1 MLSLKAAVLCNGFTI
16 NKWQID
22 MERSLRFNTL
32 FFYRTPTLLFLLFLF
47 PVLVQATESVYEQQI
62 QQARNGNYAS
72 FLDYLQRYQQ
82 QHALTPEQ
90 VADWLQVAAW
100 AGHDDEVIQVWQRYG
115 IYMPLPAR
123 GVAAVAQSRRN
134 QKAWQPAL
142 TLWKEA
148 RSLAPENDDY
158 RIGYIKT
165 LADARKDTLALQ
177 EARRLVAENPSQ
189 SHLQTLAYVW
199 LRQGK
204 SWDRLLADTRAL
216 NIAPENKA
224 LLRERIDALTDNR
237 VNTPALLLSQKVALS
252 RAERRRLELNAAAES
267 VRLADVPGRTEKE
280 RLQLAQSALNRY
292 DALLSRWQGEPQAA
306 EDIVLARIDRL
317 GALYAHA
324 DYQQVISE
332 YQDLTAA
339 RHPVPGWAIGW
350 VISAYLQE
358 KNAAAAFALL
368 QRYPQYASDPQDEEH
383 ALFYAWLDTGEYQA
397 ARQYVERQ
405 TRNVP
410 WTRYDFGSPTPQ
422 PNDRWL
428 TGQSLRFNYLLAT
441 NALPEAEKLAHRL
454 ATTAPGNQGLQ
465 IDYATL
471 LQARGLPRA
480 AEQTL
485 KTAEALEPSNLELE
499 QQQAYVAMDLQAWRQ
514 MDLLADDV
522 ITRTP
527 VDRSARRLDR
537 LRTVHH
543 MSELRLNASK
553 GLHSDNPVSGTHDLN
568 GDATLYGPPIADNWR
583 LFAGTRYAQSNFE
596 EGKGTSRHLLGGV
609 EWRPRDL
616 QLEAE
621 LSSNRYH
628 GANKPGARLSTSYV
642 LTDNWQV
649 SGSLERLSRTT
660 PLRALRNGISANRG
674 EGGVR
679 WYQNERREYQ
689 FNAALSRFSDH
700 NRRQE
705 YTLTGKERL
714 WQTPSLTLDLEPG
727 IAASKNSLH
736 DTLYYN
742 PARDLSVTAALSID
756 HEMYRHYDTLWSQQ
770 FVAGGG
776 GYWQKNQSAGA
787 IALLG
792 YGQRVQWNNV
802 MDTGVMLNWDKRPY
816 DGKRESNLSVTFDA
830 ILRF

>member
-1 MLSLKAAVLCNGFTI
+1 MLCNGFMI

-32 FFYRTPTLLFLLFLF
+32 FFYRAPGLLFLLFLF
-47 PVLVQATESVYEQQI
+47 PVLAQATESVYEQQI
-62 QQARNGNYAS
+62 QQARNGNYTP
-72 FLDYLQRYQQ
+72 FLNYLQRYQQ

-100 AGHDDEVIQVWQRYG
+100 AGRNDEVIQLWQRYG

-123 GVAAVAQSRRN
+123 GVAAVAQARRD

-142 TLWKEA
+142 SLWKEA
-148 RSLAPENDDY
+148 RSLAPHNDDY

-165 LADARKDTLALQ
+165 LADARMDTLALQ
-177 EARRLVAENPSQ
+177 EARQLVMEDPSPA
-189 SHLQTLAYVW
+189 HLQTLSYVW

-216 NIAPENKA
+216 TLAPENNA
-224 LLRERIDALTDNR
+224 LLSELIDALTDNR
-237 VNTPALLLSQKVALS
+237 VSTPALMLSQRVTLTPAQ
-252 RAERRRLELNAAAES
+252 RRRLELNAAAEW

-280 RLQLAQSALNRY
+280 RLQLAQTALNRY
-292 DALLSRWQGEPQAA
+292 DALLSRWQHEPQAA
-306 EDIVLARIDRL
+306 EDIILARIDRL
-317 GALYAHA
+317 GALYAHG
-324 DYQQVISE
+324 DYPQVIRE
-332 YQDLTAA
+332 YQALTEAQ
-339 RHPVPGWAIGW
+339 HSVPGWAIGW
-350 VISAYLQE
+350 AISAYLQE
-358 KNAAAAFALL
+358 KNATAAFSLL
-368 QRYPQYASDPQDEEH
+368 QRYPQYAADPQDEEH
-383 ALFYAWLDTGEYQA
+383 ALFYAWLDTGRYQA

-405 TRNVP
+405 TRSVP

-428 TGQSLRFNYLLAT
+428 TGQSLKFNYLLST
-441 NALPEAEKLAHRL
+441 NALPDADKLAHRL

-471 LQARGLPRA
+471 LQARGQPRA

-485 KTAEALEPSNLELE
+485 KRAEALEPSNLELE
-499 QQQAYVAMDLQAWRQ
+499 QQQAYVAMDLQEWHQ

-522 ITRTP
+522 LARAP
-527 VDRSARRLDR
+527 VARSARRLDR

-553 GLHSDNPVSGTHDLN
+553 GLHSDNPISGTHDLN
-568 GDATLYGPPIADNWR
+568 GDATLYGPPIADSWR
-583 LFAGTRYAQSNFE
+583 LFAGTRFAQGNFD

-621 LSSNRYH
+621 VSSNRYH
-628 GANKPGARLSTSYV
+628 GENKPGARLSATYF
-642 LTDNWQV
+642 LNDNWQV
-649 SGSLERLSRTT
+649 SGSLERLSRTA

-674 EGGVR
+674 EGGIR

-689 FNAALSRFSDH
+689 FSAAVSRFSDH

-714 WQTPSLTLDLEPG
+714 WQTPTLTLDLEPG
-727 IAASKNSLH
+727 IAASKNSLR

-742 PARDLSVTAALSID
+742 PARDLSVTAALSVD

-770 FVAGGG
+770 LVAGGG
-776 GYWQKNQSAGA
+776 SYWQKNQSVGA

-802 MDTGVMLNWDKRPY
+802 IDTGVMLNWDKRPY
-816 DGKRESNLSVTFDA
+816 DGKRESNLSVTLDA
-830 ILRF
+830 TLRF

>member
-1 MLSLKAAVLCNGFTI
+1 MLCNGFMI

-32 FFYRTPTLLFLLFLF
+32 FFYRTPGLLLLLLLF

-62 QQARNGNYAS
+62 QQARKGNYTP
-72 FLDYLQRYQQ
+72 FLDYLQHYQQ

-90 VADWLQVAAW
+90 VAVWFVVGCW
-100 AGHDDEVIQVWQRYG
+100 AGVDDVVFEVWVRYG

-123 GVAAVAQSRRN
+123 GVAAVAQARRN

-142 TLWKEA
+142 SLWKEA
-148 RSLAPENDDY
+148 CSLAPNNDDY

-165 LADARKDTLALQ
+165 LADARMDALALQ
-177 EARRLVAENPSQ
+177 EARQLVTQNPTQ
-189 SHLQTLAYVW
+189 AHLRTLSYVW

-216 NIAPENKA
+216 ATAPENNV
-224 LLRERIDALTDNR
+224 LLSELVDALTDNR
-237 VNTPALLLSQKVALS
+237 VNTPALVLSQRVPLYP
-252 RAERRRLELNAAAES
+252 AERRRLERNAAAER

-292 DALLSRWQGEPQAA
+292 GVLLSRWKSEPQAA
-306 EDIVLARIDRL
+306 EDVILARIDRL

-324 DYQQVISE
+324 DYPRVISE
-332 YQDLTAA
+332 YQDLMAA
-339 RHPVPGWAIGW
+339 QHPVPDWAIGW

-358 KNAAAAFALL
+358 KNADAAFSLL
-368 QRYPQYASDPQDEEH
+368 QRYPQYPADPQDEEH
-383 ALFYAWLDTGEYQA
+383 ALFYAWLDTGQYLA

-441 NALPEAEKLAHRL
+441 HALPEAEKLSQRL

-480 AEQTL
+480 AEQKL
-485 KTAEALEPSNLELE
+485 KMAEALEPSNLELE
-499 QQQAYVAMDLQAWRQ
+499 QQQAYVAMDLQEWQ
-514 MDLLADDV
+514 EMDLLADDV
-522 ITRTP
+522 LARAP

-568 GDATLYGPPIADNWR
+568 WDATLYGPPVADNWR
-583 LFAGTRYAQSNFE
+583 LFAGTRYAEGNFD

-628 GANKPGARLSTSYV
+628 GANKPGARLSTTYF
-642 LTDNWQV
+642 LTDSWQL
-649 SGSLERLSRTT
+649 SGSLERVAPTT

-689 FNAALSRFSDH
+689 FSVAVSRFSDH

-727 IAASKNSLH
+727 IAASKNSLR

-742 PARDLSVTAALSID
+742 PARDLSVAAALSVD

-776 GYWQKNQSAGA
+776 SYWQKNQSAGA
-787 IALLG
+787 ITLLG
-792 YGQRVQWNNV
+792 YGQRIQWNNV
-802 MDTGVMLNWDKRPY
+802 IDTGVMLNWDKRPY

-830 ILRF
+830 TLRF